1 MTKALKKQVSDY
13 DLSPEQLRAII
24 PIIHEK
30 MASRM
35 SEKSFNEKCLAALDE
50 AGCPLAENA

>member
-1 MTKALKKQVSDY
+1 MTKTQQKRISDY
-13 DLSPEQLRAII
+13 DLSPDQLRAII

-35 SEKSFNEKCLAALDE
+35 SEESFNEKCLVALEE
-50 AGCPLAENA
+50 AGCPLAENE